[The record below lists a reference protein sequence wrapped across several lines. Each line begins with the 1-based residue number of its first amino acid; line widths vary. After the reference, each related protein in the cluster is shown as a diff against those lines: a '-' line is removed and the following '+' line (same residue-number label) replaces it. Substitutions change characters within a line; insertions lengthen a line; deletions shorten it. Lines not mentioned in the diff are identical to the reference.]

1 MTTRLT
7 HLIPL
12 FDRRA
17 ARRIVPIRDE
27 RSVAIAQALHWPGV
41 LLEAGRNDIVEADDI
56 ALAHHYLGVNADEE
70 PVSMEVREPTGWRH
84 VTLMPGEGWLVPA
97 GESFSL
103 RVRCARPHAYV
114 RVSIDPLYFER
125 LVSSRE
131 HSAKPIALRR
141 AYGIGGAQV
150 RHLLAAL
157 AAEAGAGTPTG
168 LAFVDTLTTALALQI
183 VQQAGVPQHHA
194 EPARGGLAPVVRR
207 RVLELMDAQSDRQ
220 LTLDVLAREAGLSLT
235 HFARAFKE
243 SVGRAPHQHLMLLR
257 LERARRLLEAPDVA
271 LSDVAVRAGFADQAH
286 FTRLFKRQFGV
297 TPGAFVRS
305 HRPGAAHGVT
315 KPASL
320 PLRVTSPSR
329 GIALWSTPIAPPTRA
344 VVQSSRVPLRN
355 VQRGSNSPA
364 NVRSGTTRS

>member
-1 MTTRLT
+1 MRPVSRPVRNLDQTPLGDPFMPGRGAVIEGTVTTRLT
-7 HLIPL
+7 RIIPL
-12 FDRRA
+12 FDRSA
-17 ARRIVPIRDE
+17 PRRIVPVRDE
-27 RSVAIAQALHWPGV
+27 RSVAIVQALHWPGV

-70 PVSMEVREPTGWRH
+70 PITMDVREPAGMRQ
-84 VTLMPGEGWLVPA
+84 VTLAPGEGWFVPA

-131 HSAKPIALRR
+131 HSATPIALRR
-141 AYGIGGAQV
+141 AYGIGGPQV

-168 LAFVDTLTTALALQI
+168 LAFVDTLATALALQI
-183 VQQAGVPQHHA
+183 VQQAGVAEHHA

-243 SVGRAPHQHLMLLR
+243 SVGRAPHQHLMTLR
-257 LERARRLLEAPDVA
+257 LERARRLLESPDAV
-271 LSDVAVRAGFADQAH
+271 LSDVALRTGFADQAH
-286 FTRLFKRQFGV
+286 FTRLFKRHFGI

-305 HRPGAAHGVT
+305 HRRGAAHGVM

-320 PLRVTSPSR
+320 PARVTSPSC
-329 GIALWSTPIAPPTRA
+329 GVAS
-344 VVQSSRVPLRN
+344 
-355 VQRGSNSPA
+355 
-364 NVRSGTTRS
+364 